1 MGGAERTVLVTG
13 GTTRIGKAIADALRA
28 AGWRVITSSHRA
40 DSGADIVADLAEPLG
55 AAKLYS
61 ECLRMLG
68 GNPLDALVNNAALFV
83 GDDATLEAV
92 NLEAPRKLTMLMA
105 GRETGRGAVVNI
117 LDCRV
122 LGGGEPR
129 DAYERTKRGLLADTK
144 KYAALFADTIRVN
157 AVAPGP
163 VLAPCAGGRER
174 EGGRDAAR
182 KAASGGCRPCSS
194 LSSRGERHNRLHHPG
209 RRRAVASLNGR
220 QSMIAYFDKGS
231 AT

>member
-13 GTTRIGKAIADALRA
+13 GTTRIGKAIADALRT

-40 DSGADIVADLAEPLG
+40 DSGADIVADLASPLG

-68 GNPLDALVNNAALFV
+68 GNPPDALVNNAALFV

-92 NLEAPRKLTMLMA
+92 NLDSPRKLTTLMA

-129 DAYERTKRGLLADTK
+129 DAYERASRAMHTKGRSAGFLPTRRSMPRFSQTRSASMPS
-144 KYAALFADTIRVN
+144 R
-157 AVAPGP
+157 P
-163 VLAPCAGGRER
+163 APCLR
-174 EGGRDAAR
+174 R
-182 KAASGGCRPCSS
+182 KA
-194 LSSRGERHNRLHHPG
+194 
-209 RRRAVASLNGR
+209 
-220 QSMIAYFDKGS
+220 
-231 AT
+231 

>member
-1 MGGAERTVLVTG
+1 MRGERTVLVTG
-13 GTTRIGKAIADALRA
+13 GTKRIGKAISDALRA
-28 AGWRVITSSHRA
+28 DGWRVITSSHRA

-68 GNPLDALVNNAALFV
+68 GNPPDALVNNAALFV

-92 NLEAPRKLTMLMA
+92 NLEAPRKLTTLMA

-122 LGGGEPR
+122 LGGSIPVN
-129 DAYERTKRGLLADTK
+129 AYERAKRGLLADTK

-157 AVAPGP
+157 AVAPGS
-163 VLAPCAGGRER
+163 VLAPEGVSEKAGEMPLGRPLPE
-174 EGGRDAAR
+174 DVA
-182 KAASGGCRPCSS
+182 
-194 LSSRGERHNRLHHPG
+194 
-209 RRRAVASLNGR
+209 RAVVFLLEANATTGCIIPVDGGQSLL
-220 QSMIAYFDKGS
+220 
-231 AT
+231 

>member
-40 DSGADIVADLAEPLG
+40 DSGADIVADLASPLG

-68 GNPLDALVNNAALFV
+68 GNPPDALVNNAALFV

-122 LGGGEPR
+122 LGGVEPR
-129 DAYERTKRGLLADTK
+129 DAYERTKRELLSDTAK
-144 KYAALFADTIRVN
+144 HAAFFADTLRVN
-157 AVAPGP
+157 AVAPGR
-163 VLAPCAGGRER
+163 VLAPEGVSEKAGEMPLGRPRPEDVAKAVVFLV
-174 EGGRDAAR
+174 EANATTGCVVPVDGGQ
-182 KAASGGCRPCSS
+182 S
-194 LSSRGERHNRLHHPG
+194 LL
-209 RRRAVASLNGR
+209 
-220 QSMIAYFDKGS
+220 
-231 AT
+231 

>member
-61 ECLRMLG
+61 ACMSLLD
-68 GNPLDALVNNAALFV
+68 GNPPDAIVNNAALFV

-92 NLEAPRKLTMLMA
+92 NLDSPRKLTTLMA

-129 DAYERTKRGLLADTK
+129 DAYDRTKRGLLADTK

-163 VLAPCAGGRER
+163 VLAPEGVSEKAGEMPLGRPLPE
-174 EGGRDAAR
+174 DVA
-182 KAASGGCRPCSS
+182 
-194 LSSRGERHNRLHHPG
+194 
-209 RRRAVASLNGR
+209 RAVVFLLEANATTGCIIPVDGGQSLL
-220 QSMIAYFDKGS
+220 
-231 AT
+231 